1 MNESQ
6 LGDDRSGAT
15 SPDNSVKNDKKKK
28 FNIPKI
34 FSSKRRGRGGSD
46 DDFASSECDTI
57 SADLEKKIASR
68 NKDLLEASSY
78 IRRSFM
84 ERKESGG
91 LLEGLNLSNFECS
104 MASMTEIRDFRIFV
118 ATWNVGGRTPNSD
131 MNLEDFLLMEHSA
144 DIYVCGKLFHSML
157 ETF

>member
-84 ERKESGG
+84 GMVSVLGAM
-91 LLEGLNLSNFECS
+91 NPIFLSVCGYE
-104 MASMTEIRDFRIFV
+104 
-118 ATWNVGGRTPNSD
+118 NV
-131 MNLEDFLLMEHSA
+131 
-144 DIYVCGKLFHSML
+144 DIYVFV
-157 ETF
+157 